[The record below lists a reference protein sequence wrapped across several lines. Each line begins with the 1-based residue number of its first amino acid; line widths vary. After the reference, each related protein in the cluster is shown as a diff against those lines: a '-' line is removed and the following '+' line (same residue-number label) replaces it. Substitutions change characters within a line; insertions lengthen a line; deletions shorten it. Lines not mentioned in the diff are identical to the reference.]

1 MIPGLSG
8 AEFLAI
14 AIIALLIIP
23 SKDLP
28 KVAREAGKLWVRL
41 KHQITNMRTQFDKAM
56 SEMELEE
63 IKRTG
68 THINDAIEPIKNPS
82 QAAKKYVSKAVS
94 AEQLNIAPEV
104 NNAVNDMAEEVTKVS
119 NSLQEEDKP

>member
-8 AEFLAI
+8 AEFLAV
-14 AIIALLIIP
+14 AIIALLIVP

-28 KVAREAGKLWVRL
+28 KVAREAGKMWVRL
-41 KHQITNMRTQFDKAM
+41 KHQIANIRSSFDKAM

-68 THINDAIEPIKNPS
+68 AHINNAMDPIKNPKE
-82 QAAKKYVSKAVS
+82 AAKKYVSKAIA
-94 AEQLNIAPEV
+94 AEQLNIADDIKEV
-104 NNAVNDMAEEVTKVS
+104 QDEVSKVS
-119 NSLQEEDKP
+119 TDLNKEDKE

>member
-8 AEFLAI
+8 AEFLAV
-14 AIIALLIIP
+14 AIIALLIVP

-41 KHQITNMRTQFDKAM
+41 KHQIANIRSSFDKAM

-68 THINDAIEPIKNPS
+68 AHIHDAMEPIKNPKE
-82 QAAKKYVSKAVS
+82 AAKKYVNKAIA
-94 AEQLNIAPEV
+94 AEQLNIADDIKEV
-104 NNAVNDMAEEVTKVS
+104 QEEVSKVS
-119 NSLQEEDKP
+119 EDLNKQEGKE